1 MWPEHGFLSFRDL
14 RLQAALVVR
23 NITLAE
29 RDCALE
35 GNPLQRN
42 GPSSCLQL
50 PVRAT
55 SQLSNR
61 LVMLSI

>member
-1 MWPEHGFLSFRDL
+1 MWPEHGFLSFRHL

-23 NITLAE
+23 NIACAE

-35 GNPLQRN
+35 GNGR
-42 GPSSCLQL
+42 SSCLQL

-55 SQLSNR
+55 SQLSKR